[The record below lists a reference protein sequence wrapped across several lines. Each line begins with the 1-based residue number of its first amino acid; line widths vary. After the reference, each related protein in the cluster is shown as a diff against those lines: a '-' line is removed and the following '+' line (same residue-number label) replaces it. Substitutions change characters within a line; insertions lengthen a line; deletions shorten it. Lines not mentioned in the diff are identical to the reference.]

1 MSNHPKFEILRLA
14 ARPYMFTA
22 SLPPSVVASALK
34 AVEILGSE
42 PQHREKL
49 WRNARQLHEGLTR
62 AGFNLGATP
71 SPVVAVKIDDRDM
84 AVRLW
89 EQLLNNG
96 VYVNLAMPPA
106 TPQGLN
112 LLRCSLSAAHTE
124 EQVRT
129 IVDTFE
135 RLARS
140 NSVLSKP
147 AA

>member
-1 MSNHPKFEILRLA
+1 M
-14 ARPYMFTA
+14 
-22 SLPPSVVASALK
+22 
-34 AVEILGSE
+34 
-42 PQHREKL
+42 
-49 WRNARQLHEGLTR
+49 
-62 AGFNLGATP
+62 
-71 SPVVAVKIDDRDM
+71 
-84 AVRLW
+84 
-89 EQLLNNG
+89 NG

-112 LLRCSLSAAHTE
+112 LLRCSLSAAHTT
-124 EQVRT
+124 EQVKI